1 MKNCKL
7 FLGTGNAKQVEQ
19 LDTLIQDQGSKITN
33 IWLLLSDNILHI
45 ANDGIHLILRLINE
59 IIVTKPCNQ
68 PVHTFGINDLVL
80 LYTTN

>member
-1 MKNCKL
+1 MKSCKL

-19 LDTLIQDQGSKITN
+19 LNTLIQDKGSKIN
-33 IWLLLSDNILHI
+33 IWLLLSDNMLYIE
-45 ANDGIHLILRLINE
+45 NDGFQLMLKLINE

-68 PVHTFGINDLVL
+68 PVHTFGINDLIL